1 MKKRLLALFIAITT
15 LLVPISALSAE
26 TGAEEANILNAILQL
41 LENNYRYDI
50 DNKEILK
57 DVMETALKKDPS
69 LFEAFADAIIE
80 NMDEHTQYY
89 TKEEFEQF
97 FSSVEKAYA
106 GIGAYISR
114 IDKYCIIAG
123 FLPDSPAQKAGLMEN
138 DKIIS
143 VNGENV
149 EKCDRDEVVSKIRG
163 DENTTVSITVLR
175 DDKYFTYSVTRQILH
190 ELTVNYGQL
199 ENNIGYIEITNFS
212 SATSNEFKDALRD
225 LKNRGISRFI
235 IDLRNNPGGVTQQA
249 LLSAGQLIPYNA
261 TMIRISAK
269 GQEDL
274 VVTNDVKG
282 EKVKLAVLINENTAS
297 AAELFSAAIKDNKAG
312 VIIGTKSYGKGSM
325 QNTVGLGKFGGIKYT
340 TAEFLSPDGNKINK
354 VGINP
359 DILVQNITREAT
371 IADFEPLTYTEKF
384 YLGDSSE
391 QIYAIKQRLSAL
403 KFFSG
408 TMDNYFDE
416 TLDLAVKQFQSCT
429 NLCPCGDL
437 DFTTQTFINN
447 LALEAIITEDT
458 QLKSAHKYLTELK

>member
-1 MKKRLLALFIAITT
+1 MKKRLLALFISITI
-15 LLVPISALSAE
+15 LLVPVSALSAE
-26 TGAEEANILNAILQL
+26 QGVEEANILNAILRL
-41 LENNYRYDI
+41 LENNYRYDV
-50 DNKEILK
+50 DSQKILS
-57 DVMETALKKDPS
+57 DVMESALKKDPS

-97 FSSVEKAYA
+97 FSSVEKEYA

-149 EKCDRDEVVSKIRG
+149 EKYDRDAVVSLIRG
-163 DENTTVSITVLR
+163 EENTTVSITVLR
-175 DDKYFTYSVTRQILH
+175 DDKYFTYSITRQILH
-190 ELTVNYGQL
+190 ELTVSSALL

-212 SATSNEFKDALRD
+212 SATAKEFSDALRD

-235 IDLRNNPGGVTQQA
+235 IDLRNNPGGVTEQA
-249 LLSAGQLIPYNA
+249 LLSAGQLIPYDA
-261 TMIRISAK
+261 TMVRISTK
-269 GQEDL
+269 GKDDII
-274 VVTNDVKG
+274 VTNDVKG

-312 VIIGTKSYGKGSM
+312 VIIGVKSYGKGSM

-340 TAEFLSPDGNKINK
+340 TAEFLSPNGNKINK

-359 DILVQNITREAT
+359 DLLVQNITREAT
-371 IADFEPLTYTEKF
+371 TADFEPLTYQEKF
-384 YLGDSSE
+384 YIGDTNE
-391 QIYAIKQRLSAL
+391 QIYAIKQRLAAL

-408 TMDNYFDE
+408 IMDNYFDE
-416 TLDLAVKQFQSCT
+416 TLDLAVKQFQSYT

-447 LALEAIITEDT
+447 LALEALVTEDT
-458 QLKSAHKYLTELK
+458 QLLTAHKYLTELK